1 MKYLKMLGLAVI
13 AAMGLMAFTG
23 SASATTLE
31 VGGSAQNQA
40 VTIEATLASGTSAIL
55 KDKNGTTN
63 DTCTSSTVKGTSEKD
78 ESGDFTGGSVG
89 GAVGTLSFGGC
100 SHTTHVLANG
110 FLSIAWTSGTN
121 GTVTSSAAEVTVVST
136 VFGAS
141 ATCKTGGATDVGTL
155 TGVKT
160 GNATIDIN
168 ATTLNCGILG
178 TSSWTGTY
186 TVTSP
191 AGLGVVS

>member
-1 MKYLKMLGLAVI
+1 MKYLKMLGLAAI
-13 AAMGLMAFTG
+13 AAMGLMAFAG

-31 VGGSAQNQA
+31 VGGVAQNKA

-55 KDKNGTTN
+55 RDKNGTTN
-63 DTCTSSTVKGTSEKD
+63 DTCTSSTVKGTTTAFD
-78 ESGDFTGGSVG
+78 PPSGPI
-89 GAVGTLSFGGC
+89 GTLSFGGC

-110 FLSIAWTSGTN
+110 SLSVAWTSGTN
-121 GTVTSSAAEVTVVST
+121 GTVTSSGAEVTVVST

-141 ATCKTGGATDVGTL
+141 ATCKTGAGTVVGTL

-160 GNATIDIN
+160 GNATMDIN